1 MEKDIQAQSQSKYPE
16 KKPAGRRDGREK
28 PTQISVLSDCIDF
41 TCLLCLVKKVGS
53 DMGKKMTRKLQGQ

>member
-1 MEKDIQAQSQSKYPE
+1 MEKDIQAQNQSKYPE

-41 TCLLCLVKKVGS
+41 LCLPCLAKKAGG
-53 DMGKKMTRKLQGQ
+53 DMGKKVTCELQGQ